1 MVKETLSLKN
11 NNDFPV
17 AFKVKTTSPRQYIV
31 RPNAGRIEANSE
43 TEVQVV
49 LQPMREDPPPDFK
62 CKDKF
67 LVQSIQLSEEL
78 EVLPLP
84 DLWAHVEKNL
94 KGQVSERR
102 LRAVYLMPTEESL
115 RRRDESLNLPNAGGA
130 SINSSLTPALE
141 NASILSDTE
150 EGGAVKQDSLRLE
163 LEKANESIKMLR
175 LENDRKS
182 KELED
187 VKQNL
192 RRQGDFSSERP
203 DTRGA
208 ATSQLAKDSGL
219 VIPVQMAL
227 VVAFLSFLI
236 GYWFF

>member
-1 MVKETLSLKN
+1 
-11 NNDFPV
+11 
-17 AFKVKTTSPRQYIV
+17 
-31 RPNAGRIEANSE
+31 
-43 TEVQVV
+43 
-49 LQPMREDPPPDFK
+49 MREDPPPDFK

-150 EGGAVKQDSLRLE
+150 GKFPGRGQTECRIRRRRCCKAGFSQTGAGKGQ
-163 LEKANESIKMLR
+163 
-175 LENDRKS
+175 
-182 KELED
+182 
-187 VKQNL
+187 
-192 RRQGDFSSERP
+192 
-203 DTRGA
+203 
-208 ATSQLAKDSGL
+208 
-219 VIPVQMAL
+219 
-227 VVAFLSFLI
+227 
-236 GYWFF
+236 